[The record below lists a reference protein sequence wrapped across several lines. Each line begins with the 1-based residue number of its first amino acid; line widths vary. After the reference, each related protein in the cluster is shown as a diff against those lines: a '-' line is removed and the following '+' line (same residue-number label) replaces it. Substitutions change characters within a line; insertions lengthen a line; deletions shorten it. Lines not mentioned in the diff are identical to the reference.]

1 MLKFVGITENDEFH
15 TGKISL
21 SKSNRKKSWVNKQLN
36 LLEWYMRS
44 INKNN
49 LFTHVKYHYQGQTE
63 RKWA

>member
-1 MLKFVGITENDEFH
+1 MMSFIQVKYHYQSQTE
-15 TGKISL
+15 
-21 SKSNRKKSWVNKQLN
+21 KKNWVNKQLN

-63 RKWA
+63 RKWG